1 MNTFSQMAEDWL
13 RQQAKVNAQTKEI
26 PPVEAPIDEGWGLW
40 LLEQCVFR
48 DRWWSGT
55 GALYLSLARW
65 CESHGRPVPA
75 SREVFVMA
83 LQGEGFQFTPDGFVY
98 GLALKVDLEA
108 YEQFQTAPNPARTKV
123 PARRTQRPL

>member
-26 PPVEAPIDEGWGLW
+26 PPVEGPIDEGWSEW

-48 DRWWSGT
+48 DRWWGGT

-65 CESHGRPVPA
+65 CASHGRTVPA
-75 SREVFVMA
+75 SRRAFVAA
-83 LQGEGFQFTPDGFVY
+83 LQGEGFQPTSDNLVY
-98 GLALKVDLEA
+98 GLVLKTDLEA
-108 YEQFQTAPNPARTKV
+108 YEQFQIAPAHRT
-123 PARRTQRPL
+123 RRPL